1 MVKYLLDTKS
11 EKIDTDYQKFLK
23 DNSDILMIDAYA
35 KLFVI
40 YPEDSVDQ
48 LDKRFKLA
56 LDRYIKE
63 SK

>member
-1 MVKYLLDTKS
+1 
-11 EKIDTDYQKFLK
+11 
-23 DNSDILMIDAYA
+23 MIDAYA